1 MTLKKKRYKSYDTL
15 LLAFRAS
22 PVCMLLHVIL
32 PITQSILQTAVTAVA
47 TAAFVD
53 TATEILT
60 SLRPY
65 QDIYPALGC
74 VLITMGFVNTL
85 GAMSRLAAA
94 RVSVNLQ
101 RDLKPAIVKVTA
113 AFDYKYIESE
123 KSWELI
129 SRVARDP
136 VKAVTD
142 GAEAFIQ
149 FAQIIVSVVSVFC
162 LIVSQVWWA
171 ALIILLFSVP
181 LFVLSMRAGKK
192 NYQAERDA
200 EKFNRRT
207 EYLGEVLTGRENVDE
222 RTLFGYQD
230 EIGRVW
236 QEQYEAGRKLQV
248 RVTARSFLVSKGS
261 SMLLALISL
270 LVALTLI
277 GPVVNGRM
285 TAGMFMGIVSAVFG
299 MIQKL
304 GFQMSRSLENISRAG
319 EYMRDLSEFAGLSE
333 AEDALTKP
341 DAAPVAIESLEFRNV
356 HFHYPGS
363 EEYILKGLSF
373 KLEAGRHYAFVGKN
387 GAGKTT
393 IAKLLTGL
401 YTEYEGEI
409 LVNGKELCQY
419 PVSAVKAMFSV
430 VYQDFAKYYIEM
442 KDNIALGDVNRMS
455 RKTEAPRVTEGKA
468 AISAKTEAPRVT
480 ERKAAISAETEAPR
494 VAEGKAAISAEADP
508 PTEEKAARLAG
519 LDEVIGRLE
528 NGIDTPLGKILKG
541 GQDLSGG
548 QWQRVTI
555 ARSLVS
561 RAPVKILDEPTSALD
576 PVSESN
582 LYHDF
587 ERLMEGKTTIFVSHR
602 LGSTKL
608 ADEILVIDGGK
619 IIERGTHDMLMAA
632 NGQYAEMFEAQREW
646 YQ

>member
-1 MTLKKKRYKSYDTL
+1 MTLKKKSYKSYDTL
-15 LLAFRAS
+15 LLAFQAS

-248 RVTARSFLVSKGS
+248 RVTARNFLVSKGS

-333 AEDALTKP
+333 AQDALTKP

-356 HFHYPGS
+356 HFQYPGS

-401 YTEYEGEI
+401 YMEYEGEI

-430 VYQDFAKYYIEM
+430 VYQDFAKYYIAM

-455 RKTEAPRVTEGKA
+455 RKTEANYRAKEHTAISAEIEATHVTEGKA
-468 AISAKTEAPRVT
+468 AISA
-480 ERKAAISAETEAPR
+480 ETEATH
-494 VAEGKAAISAEADP
+494 VTEGKAAISAEADP

-548 QWQRVTI
+548 QWQRVAI